1 MMDPIFE
8 QLEAQ
13 TAINNHKVSLLL
25 QAIEKIRR
33 IQQER
38 KTKR

>member
-1 MMDPIFE
+1 MDPVFE
-8 QLEAQ
+8 QLQTQ

-25 QAIEKIRR
+25 QAIEQIKR

-38 KTKR
+38 KTKK

>member
-1 MMDPIFE
+1 MHPVFE

-13 TAINNHKVSLLL
+13 TAINDHKISLLL
-25 QAIEKIRR
+25 QAIEKIKR

-38 KTKR
+38 KSNR